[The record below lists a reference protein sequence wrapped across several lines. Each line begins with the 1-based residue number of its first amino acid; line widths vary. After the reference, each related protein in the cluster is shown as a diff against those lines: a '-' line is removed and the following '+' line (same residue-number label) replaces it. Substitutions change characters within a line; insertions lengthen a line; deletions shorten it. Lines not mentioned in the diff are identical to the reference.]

1 MSPSLI
7 LRNPEEFKRFPE
19 GKSQN
24 VNVNFLYIYLF
35 LVNVIFWAKK
45 KTNKKNVNF
54 IYIDSHGELI
64 RIYTILSR
72 TPFTTIP
79 AWNSAGRKSSRFQ
92 LFTRYRQII
101 FRFDNML
108 DKSVKID
115 RIKYP
120 TTTFAVLLI
129 SFCITVMKFLRL
141 GVHMAL

>member
-1 MSPSLI
+1 MRSI
-7 LRNPEEFKRFPE
+7 EEWVSDP
-19 GKSQN
+19 
-24 VNVNFLYIYLF
+24 V
-35 LVNVIFWAKK
+35 
-45 KTNKKNVNF
+45 
-54 IYIDSHGELI
+54 H
-64 RIYTILSR
+64 
-72 TPFTTIP
+72 TIP

-108 DKSVKID
+108 HKSVKID

-141 GVHMAL
+141 GVHTAL